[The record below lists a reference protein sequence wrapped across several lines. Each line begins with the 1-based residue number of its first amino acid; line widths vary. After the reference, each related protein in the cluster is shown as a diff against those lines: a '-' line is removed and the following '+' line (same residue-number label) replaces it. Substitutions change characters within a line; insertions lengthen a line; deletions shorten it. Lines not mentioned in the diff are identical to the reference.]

1 MLNINVNVKKINIII
16 TSIII
21 TFVII
26 FSNYYI
32 YSANEE
38 SDTTEDNNK
47 EIEEAIAE
55 YDENIY
61 TIEAIVYNKVPLFDI
76 NVFSDTSAGVKL
88 KENSIENVT
97 KKTVATW
104 YVAAGTVTFVILAV
118 LLIYTGIMMAIST
131 VAEEKGTYKIRMIG
145 WLKGIVLAF
154 VLHYIIYFIINLNQN
169 IVGIIAQ
176 SQGTE
181 NSIYNTIKTRAMDTR
196 FSIGMPATII
206 YITLL
211 VTWVRFL
218 WTYTKRTINVYL
230 LIVLGPLV
238 VAKYTYELSSGKK
251 SKLFSNWLQRFSTAV
266 FIQSIHALFYT
277 IFVST
282 ALELAFENL
291 AGFILALMVLNFMLS
306 ADKIFTNIF
315 KFNFSGKDIDDLN
328 RPFKPKES
336 IAGAYLTYSSVK
348 KLLPKAANGF
358 YRAGSNVGS
367 VIIDEYNNKMDKLD
381 KKNGKD
387 NREIVRN
394 KINAP
399 MNAID
404 DFIINKQGMPK
415 RLKQYAILR
424 RMSRNGEKNGKTA
437 KRIIKKWNNQVG
449 KKFTSNYKF
458 IKDVALGGIESI
470 LVIPMWVNYG
480 SSIGMATGIKSAKR
494 LEEATTLGSHKTI
507 EKNKK
512 DEKELD
518 EVINSVETIH
528 NESGKINKEMGMLKA
543 DEKKE
548 VKGKIKDYVRIGM
561 DKQTI
566 KKTIL
571 QDKSIKYKDN
581 ISYNDVEQVV
591 SKIEEKLPEDM
602 TEIDKKKIIQDALD
616 NIKQNRA
623 KDTQNN
629 SNQNNGYNGQ
639 DKNTQNNGN
648 QNNGYNGQDKNAQNN
663 SNQNHGYNGQDKN
676 AQNNSNQNNGYNGQD
691 KDTEN
696 NDNTQYFGIDEI
708 VEGVNKAILNHSF
721 GEKYEAIGESVEKI
735 SSVNSKQSEKSKKQ
749 YGELINMNKFAD
761 KL

>member
-1 MLNINVNVKKINIII
+1 
-16 TSIII
+16 
-21 TFVII
+21 
-26 FSNYYI
+26 
-32 YSANEE
+32 
-38 SDTTEDNNK
+38 
-47 EIEEAIAE
+47 
-55 YDENIY
+55 
-61 TIEAIVYNKVPLFDI
+61 
-76 NVFSDTSAGVKL
+76 
-88 KENSIENVT
+88 
-97 KKTVATW
+97 
-104 YVAAGTVTFVILAV
+104 
-118 LLIYTGIMMAIST
+118 
-131 VAEEKGTYKIRMIG
+131 
-145 WLKGIVLAF
+145 
-154 VLHYIIYFIINLNQN
+154 
-169 IVGIIAQ
+169 
-176 SQGTE
+176 
-181 NSIYNTIKTRAMDTR
+181 
-196 FSIGMPATII
+196 
-206 YITLL
+206 
-211 VTWVRFL
+211 
-218 WTYTKRTINVYL
+218 
-230 LIVLGPLV
+230 
-238 VAKYTYELSSGKK
+238 
-251 SKLFSNWLQRFSTAV
+251 
-266 FIQSIHALFYT
+266 
-277 IFVST
+277 
-282 ALELAFENL
+282 
-291 AGFILALMVLNFMLS
+291 
-306 ADKIFTNIF
+306 
-315 KFNFSGKDIDDLN
+315 
-328 RPFKPKES
+328 
-336 IAGAYLTYSSVK
+336 
-348 KLLPKAANGF
+348 
-358 YRAGSNVGS
+358 
-367 VIIDEYNNKMDKLD
+367 
-381 KKNGKD
+381 
-387 NREIVRN
+387 
-394 KINAP
+394 
-399 MNAID
+399 
-404 DFIINKQGMPK
+404 
-415 RLKQYAILR
+415 
-424 RMSRNGEKNGKTA
+424 
-437 KRIIKKWNNQVG
+437 
-449 KKFTSNYKF
+449 
-458 IKDVALGGIESI
+458 
-470 LVIPMWVNYG
+470 MWVNYG

-676 AQNNSNQNNGYNGQD
+676 AQNNGNQNNGYNGQD